1 MKYIIQ
7 ETEGNDCI
15 VGPTIDQYLVAN
27 CLYMIDEFNMLYKG
41 WNKPELKIEA
51 DEKFNEMD
59 ITVRLGYPFKQNAHY
74 TAGESGRLKKAQ
86 KINHDLYIGQR
97 DFKIEVKYLKNW
109 ISSANTRAAS
119 KNWSVFQQDF
129 DWLMDEIDNGKTG
142 KVAFVIG
149 WFNCVDSFSQLIQL
163 GTGSGAY
170 PLVDERKL
178 SYFPF
183 LIKRDENAP
192 KQTKNLTYDYVNAY
206 TESPVR
212 TSSERKGKYR
222 CMFIGG
228 EGDKFHFALYY
239 GK

>member
-1 MKYIIQ
+1 M
-7 ETEGNDCI
+7 
-15 VGPTIDQYLVAN
+15 GPTIDQYLVAN
-27 CLYMIDEFNMLYKG
+27 CLYVIDEFNMLYKG
-41 WNKPELKIEA
+41 WGKPELKNEA

-129 DWLMDEIDNGKTG
+129 DWLMDEIDNGKNG

-183 LIKRDENAP
+183 LVKKNENAP

-212 TSSERKGKYR
+212 TLSERKGKYR
-222 CMFIGG
+222 CMFIGE